1 MADTNTLI
9 RRPELLHSNDL
20 RDHLRWQKHT
30 TDNIDLLAKTR
41 PFISL
46 ARTLSSFPT
55 TSSGYPFMEFDTIE
69 YSQGDAPSWTATDP
83 TAAYIVESGLYMV
96 NYNFVWD
103 TVAAGVD
110 RSGAIVVNDYFGPFR
125 NIAGVLGLIAN
136 TETAA
141 QGYVV
146 LTSSAVTPLYVGD
159 KVQLRVNQASGGALS
174 VLIPGIQMQIVKIG

>member
-1 MADTNTLI
+1 MADSLI
-9 RRPELLHSNDL
+9 RRPEILRSNDL

-30 TDNIDLLAKTR
+30 TDNIDLLARTR

-46 ARTLSSFPT
+46 ARTLSSFAT
-55 TSSGYPFMEFDTIE
+55 TSSGYPFMEFDTVE
-69 YSQGDAPSWTATDP
+69 YSQGTAPTWSAADP
-83 TAAYIVESGLYMV
+83 TAAYIAEDGLYML

-110 RSGAIVVNDYFGPFR
+110 RSGAIVVNEYLGPFR
-125 NIAGVLGLIAN
+125 NIAGVFGLIAN

-141 QGYVV
+141 PGYVI
-146 LTSSAVTPLYVGD
+146 LTASTVAPLYVGD

-174 VLIPGIQMQIVKIG
+174 VLIPGIQMQIAKIG